1 MRSLV
6 VLAALSSV
14 PALAAPAPPQCAL
27 PPGTAILAADHT
39 QQATSDQPQP
49 TPVLPARPAAIPPL
63 PDALSGLSFVRH
75 VAGAGAVISDLG
87 ASHGLRSIAA
97 RSGDRFMVFQV
108 TPDGDAA
115 VSGAITDL
123 TPLQMQTIAAGNIN
137 NLGTQHGL
145 DTLFVRS
152 GGQFQV
158 LYVSPDNE
166 RLIPGVMWD
175 SSGKDLTRDQVSKVP
190 GAVPTVLIGSGNND
204 QPLAPTAPG
213 GADLPLVEKA
223 SAGAEG
229 PSTAPHLWMLV
240 DPQCIYS
247 IRAMQMLQP
256 YVVSGRLQ
264 LSVVPLSV
272 LDYEDKG
279 QSTRSALALLS
290 KPADKIIAAWQS
302 GDVGGAPG
310 PEANQRLAANMAIA
324 HSIGLRGTP
333 TLVWRKPDGTE
344 GRIDGVPT
352 SIDAL
357 LASMGS

>member
-1 MRSLV
+1 
-6 VLAALSSV
+6 
-14 PALAAPAPPQCAL
+14 
-27 PPGTAILAADHT
+27 
-39 QQATSDQPQP
+39 
-49 TPVLPARPAAIPPL
+49 
-63 PDALSGLSFVRH
+63 
-75 VAGAGAVISDLG
+75 
-87 ASHGLRSIAA
+87 
-97 RSGDRFMVFQV
+97 MVFQV

-123 TPLQMQTIAAGNIN
+123 TPLQMQTIAAGNITD
-137 NLGTQHGL
+137 LGTQHGL

-158 LYVSPDNE
+158 FYVSPDNE

-175 SSGKDLTRDQVSKVP
+175 ASGKDLTRDQVTKIP
-190 GAVPTVLIGSGNND
+190 GAVPTVVIGSGNND